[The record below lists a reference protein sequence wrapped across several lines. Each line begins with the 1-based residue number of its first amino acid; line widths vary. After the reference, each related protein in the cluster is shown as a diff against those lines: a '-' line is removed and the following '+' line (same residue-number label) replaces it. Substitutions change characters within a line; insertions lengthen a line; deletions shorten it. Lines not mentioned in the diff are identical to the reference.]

1 MKRKDTIIHLEFR
14 DENRPQQHYYFGSIT
29 AIFEMFKAKD
39 IGVTASRLYQVD
51 IDSEHPYINRTCIVR
66 KGEITR
72 KSGNRKPPIKII
84 RVI

>member
-1 MKRKDTIIHLEFR
+1 MKRNDTIIHLEFR

-29 AIFEMFKAKD
+29 AIFDKLKAKD
-39 IGVTASRLYQVD
+39 IGVSARRLYQID
-51 IDSEHPYINRTCIVR
+51 IDSEHPYINKTCIIR